1 MDTEPAPHAP
11 AGWYPDFWTPSR
23 KRYWNGSAWT
33 YATVPSAAVNDPPPE
48 EAMALPEGHGL
59 PAPVVRRPDA
69 GAVAAGPPEKRKKPI
84 LWAFA
89 VVFGLLVGLVGIY
102 FSNRPSTESPPS
114 ASGLPTTSVPS
125 TLRPGPSTTVPL
137 SAGNDPSAS
146 ALESLIVTPDDV
158 PADADVVVFPGGIG
172 LNQPTLDLCNGRYP
186 SESRRTARIQ
196 DAVIDAQGMV
206 VFSTEA
212 VLYGDSGGTTQA
224 FAEVQSVV
232 ANCPSTPVSGP
243 AGEPPVTTRFSA
255 TAPDTNWVQTPTVN
269 RRAYDLTS
277 DDGTGP
283 RRIVAVYL
291 QRGRVLLGVYFSK
304 PDGAQMPVQGQT
316 TIEGIVGVFAERL
329 AALPTSVVGS

>member
-1 MDTEPAPHAP
+1 MDTEPAPQAP

-33 YATVPSAAVNDPPPE
+33 YATVPSAAVNDPAPE
-48 EAMALPEGHGL
+48 EANPLPEGHGL

-69 GAVAAGPPEKRKKPI
+69 GAPAGPPPKRKKPI

-89 VVFGLLVGLVGIY
+89 VVVGVLVGLIGIY
-102 FSNRPSTESPPS
+102 FSNRSSTDAPS
-114 ASGLPTTSVPS
+114 ASGTAPTTAP
-125 TLRPGPSTTVPL
+125 LLGPAPSTTVPL

-146 ALESLIVTPDDV
+146 ALEDLIVTPDDV
-158 PADADVVVFPGGIG
+158 PAGAEVVVFPGGIG

-186 SESRRTARIQ
+186 SESRRTARFQ
-196 DAVIDAQGMV
+196 DAVLDAQGV
-206 VFSTEA
+206 LVLSTEA

-224 FAEVQSVV
+224 FAELQSVV
-232 ANCPSTPVSGP
+232 ANCPPTPVPGP
-243 AGEPPVTTRFSA
+243 AGEPPVTTKFSA
-255 TAPDTNWVQTPTVN
+255 AAPDANWAQTPTVN

-277 DDGTGP
+277 DDGSGP
-283 RRIVAVYL
+283 RRTVAVYL
-291 QRGRVLLGVYFSK
+291 QRGRVLLGVYFAK
-304 PDGAQMPVQGQT
+304 PDGAQMPVEGQT